1 VTLRLHN
8 TLSGTKEDFEP
19 LEEGQV
25 RMYTCGPTVWNYAH
39 VGNLR
44 AFLFYDL
51 VRRHLRVA
59 GYRVTHV
66 MNLTDID
73 DRILD
78 QAMHAGT
85 TIAEYVAPYVAA
97 FFEDMATLR
106 AERAEH
112 YPRATEHIPEMVD
125 MIATLIEN
133 ENAYIADGDVYFRIA
148 SFPAYGA
155 LSHLDRAG
163 LKAGARVATDK
174 YDKESVSDFAL
185 WKKPQPADEKLGA
198 VWDAPFGRGRPGWH
212 IECSAMSRRYLGD
225 TLDIHA
231 GGVDLTFPHHENEIA
246 QSEAANHKQFARV
259 WLHSEFLADATGEKM
274 SKSAGGF
281 TTLRDLVG
289 VWLHSEFLADAT
301 GEKMSKSAGGF
312 TTLRDLVGA
321 GHDPL
326 AIRFFLIANAHYRSR
341 MRLSSEALHAAAE
354 QVRRLREFADRVNRT
369 PPAATDDVEL
379 AQRIADVRAAYRA
392 ALDDDLNL
400 PQGVGFVFDL
410 IREANAALDA
420 GRVGP
425 LNKGS
430 LQAML
435 DDVDAH
441 VDVIRAQ
448 EPGLADEV
456 ERLIAEREDAR
467 RGRDFAKAD
476 RIRDDL
482 RVRGIA
488 LEDSKDGVR
497 WRRVAPSG

>member
-8 TLSGTKEDFEP
+8 TFTGTKDVFESI
-19 LEEGQV
+19 EAGHV
-25 RMYTCGPTVWNYAH
+25 RMYTCGPTVWNFAH

-44 AFLFYDL
+44 SFIFYDL

-85 TIAEYVAPYVAA
+85 TIAEYTRPYEAA
-97 FFEDMATLR
+97 FFEDMASLR

-112 YPRATEHIPEMVD
+112 YPRATEHIPEMIR
-125 MIATLIEN
+125 MISTLIEN
-133 ENAYIADGDVYFRIA
+133 GNAYVADGDVYFRIA
-148 SFPAYGA
+148 SFPAYGE

-163 LKAGARVATDK
+163 LKPGARIATDK

-185 WKKPQPADEKLGA
+185 WKKSQPGDEKLGA
-198 VWDAPFGRGRPGWH
+198 AWDAPFGRGRPGWH
-212 IECSAMSRRYLGD
+212 IECSAMSKRYLGD
-225 TLDIHA
+225 TFDIHA
-231 GGVDLTFPHHENEIA
+231 GGVDLIFPHHENEIA
-246 QSEAANHKQFARV
+246 QSEAANHKPFARV
-259 WLHSEFLADATGEKM
+259 WLHSEHLAVATGEKM

-281 TTLRDLVG
+281 VTLRDLI
-289 VWLHSEFLADAT
+289 
-301 GEKMSKSAGGF
+301 
-312 TTLRDLVGA
+312 RA

-326 AIRFFLIANAHYRSR
+326 AVRLFLIANAHYRSR
-341 MRLSSEALHAAAE
+341 VRLSPEALHAAAE
-354 QVRRLREFADRVNRT
+354 QVRRLREFAERVDRTR
-369 PPAATDDVEL
+369 PADADDEGL
-379 AQRIADVRAAYRA
+379 AKKTVDVRAAYRE

-400 PQGVGFVFDL
+400 PQGVGLVFEH

-425 LNKGS
+425 RNKAS
-430 LQAML
+430 LQAL
-435 DDVDAH
+435 IDDVDAH
-441 VDVIRAQ
+441 LGVVRAD

-456 ERLIAEREDAR
+456 ERLIAEREAAR
-467 RGRDFAKAD
+467 KARDFALAD
-476 RIRDDL
+476 KIRDDL
-482 RVRGIA
+482 RRRGIA

-497 WRRVAPSG
+497 WRRVAAVN